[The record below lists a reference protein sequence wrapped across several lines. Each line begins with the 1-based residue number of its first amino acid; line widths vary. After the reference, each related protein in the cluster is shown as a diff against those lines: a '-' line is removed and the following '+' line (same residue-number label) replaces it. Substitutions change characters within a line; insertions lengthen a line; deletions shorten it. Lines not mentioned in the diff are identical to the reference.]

1 MKYFLIHSTIYER
14 WRLCVSP
21 PSWSG
26 KPGELISRTDA
37 NWGTKTFFYN
47 LYFYSLY
54 SYLLLDIYLE
64 NLTDG
69 GQLGNQNFFLQLYFY
84 LYSYLLLYIYLE
96 NLTDEG
102 QLGNRKENLEL
113 IFFFICV
120 MNPYVFAF
128 IDEFIYLVTSTHEWL
143 LRKFSA
149 FYFLFIIHYKS
160 VYVYFYK
167 RI

>member
-1 MKYFLIHSTIYER
+1 M
-14 WRLCVSP
+14 SP

-26 KPGELISRTDA
+26 KPGELISHTDA
-37 NWGTKTFFYN
+37 NWGTKNFFYSS
-47 LYFYSLY
+47 YFYYLY

-69 GQLGNQNFFLQLYFY
+69 GQLGNQNLFFAIIF
-84 LYSYLLLYIYLE
+84 LLIFLSIVIYIFGE
-96 NLTDEG
+96 SHGRRPTGKSE
-102 QLGNRKENLEL
+102 KKNLEL
-113 IFFFICV
+113 NLFFHLCCEC
-120 MNPYVFAF
+120 FAF
-128 IDEFIYLVTSTHEWL
+128 IDEFIYLGTSTHEWL

>member
-1 MKYFLIHSTIYER
+1 MKYFLIHCTLYER

-47 LYFYSLY
+47 LYFYYLY
-54 SYLLLDIYLE
+54 SNLFLDIYLE
-64 NLTDG
+64 NITDG
-69 GQLGNQNFFLQLYFY
+69 GQLGNQNLFFCNYIFTYILIYFY
-84 LYSYLLLYIYLE
+84 IYIWRTSRTKANWE
-96 NLTDEG
+96 I
-102 QLGNRKENLEL
+102 RKKLRTY
-113 IFFFICV
+113 FFFICV

-149 FYFLFIIHYKS
+149 FYFLFIIHYKG